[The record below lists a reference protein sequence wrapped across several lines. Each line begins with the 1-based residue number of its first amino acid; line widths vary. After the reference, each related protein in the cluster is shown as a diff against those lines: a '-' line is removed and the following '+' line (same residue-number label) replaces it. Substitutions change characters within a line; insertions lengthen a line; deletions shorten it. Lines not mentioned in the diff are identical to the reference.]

1 MSYEILTIIALLCQR
16 SITDNM
22 RYVHSGQLQSECQIK
37 MIECVEKRDEMN
49 YANRIG
55 KCVKEGLTK

>member
-1 MSYEILTIIALLCQR
+1 MSYELLTVIALLCQR
-16 SITDNM
+16 SIGNSIVH
-22 RYVHSGQLQSECQIK
+22 RHSGELQSACQIK